1 MPHPTSIL
9 NKLNFIATYYY
20 TVESADHF
28 TIEKNVHRLVGFNF
42 LAYTV

>member
-20 TVESADHF
+20 IVESADHF
-28 TIEKNVHRLVGFNF
+28 TIEKERSSTGRF
-42 LAYTV
+42 